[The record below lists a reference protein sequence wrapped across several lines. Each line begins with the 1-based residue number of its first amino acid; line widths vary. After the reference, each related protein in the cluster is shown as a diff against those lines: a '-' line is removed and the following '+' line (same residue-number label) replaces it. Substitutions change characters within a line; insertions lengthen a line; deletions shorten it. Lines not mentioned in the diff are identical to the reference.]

1 MEAQNLRRSQKKV
14 MTKEVTALRKMREM
28 KGLSR
33 KDAAPLVGV
42 TFKLIEQLENGRV
55 ELTKHKIA
63 QYCLAYG
70 FTQNQYRDI
79 CDGKI
84 GKVQKEICKVRTK
97 VIEQNNLR
105 RSYKKIITKEAKILQ
120 VLRRLK
126 NLSQYDASLLCD
138 YSKTAIGHIENGRIE
153 LPKSRI
159 FHIVNSYGFTMEE
172 FDYHMKSDVFV
183 TDMQDECIKIIKA
196 LGEEKLKAVYPLLST
211 FKN

>member
-14 MTKEVTALRKMREM
+14 ITNEVTALKKMREM

-55 ELTKHKIA
+55 ELTKSKIA
-63 QYCLAYG
+63 HYCLAYG
-70 FTQNQYRDI
+70 FSQKQYRDI

-84 GKVQKEICKVRTK
+84 GKVQKEICKVRIK
-97 VIEQNNLR
+97 VIEQNDLR
-105 RSYKKIITKEAKILQ
+105 RSYKKNITKEAKVLQ

-126 NLSQYDASLLCD
+126 NLTQYDASHICD

-153 LPKSRI
+153 IPNSRI
-159 FHIVNSYGFTMEE
+159 KFIVESYGFTMKDFE
-172 FDYHMKSDVFV
+172 YHMNAEVFV
-183 TDMQDECIKIIKA
+183 TEIQDDCINIIKG
-196 LGEEKLKAVYPLLST
+196 LSEEKLKVVYPLLST

>member
-14 MTKEVTALRKMREM
+14 ITKEVTALKKMREM
-28 KGLSR
+28 RGLSR
-33 KDAAPLVGV
+33 KNAAPLVGV

-55 ELTKHKIA
+55 ELTKQKIA

-79 CDGKI
+79 CEGKI

-97 VIEQNNLR
+97 VIEQNDLR
-105 RSYKKIITKEAKILQ
+105 RSYKKIITKEAKVLQ

-126 NLSQYDASLLCD
+126 NLTQYDASLLCD
-138 YSKTAIGHIENGRIE
+138 YSRTAIGHIENGRIE
-153 LPKSRI
+153 IPNSRI
-159 FHIVNSYGFTMEE
+159 KHIVESYGFSMDD
-172 FDYHMKSDVFV
+172 FNHHMKSEKFV
-183 TDMQDECIKIIKA
+183 TDIQDDCIKIIKG

>member
-14 MTKEVTALRKMREM
+14 ITNEVTALKKMREM

-63 QYCLAYG
+63 QYCSAYG

-79 CDGKI
+79 CEGKV
-84 GKVQKEICKVRTK
+84 GKVQKEIYKVRIK

-105 RSYKKIITKEAKILQ
+105 RSYKKIITKEAKVLH

-126 NLSQYDASLLCD
+126 KLTQYDASLLCD
-138 YSKTAIGHIENGRIE
+138 YSRTAIGHIENGRVE
-153 LPKSRI
+153 LPNKRI
-159 FHIVNSYGFTMEE
+159 KFIVESYGFTMKDFE
-172 FDYHMKSDVFV
+172 YHMKAEVFV
-183 TDMQDECIKIIKA
+183 TEIQDDCINIIKG
-196 LGEEKLKAVYPLLST
+196 LSEEKLKAVYPLLST